1 MREGGGERGRREK
14 RRENTGSVFH
24 LSTACVLRHSLQLFQ
39 LGMDLDQSGREPEPI
54 TGLHLE
60 PRKSE
65 NNGLIYYIVVAT
77 PRWGNTLYVS
87 Q

>member
-1 MREGGGERGRREK
+1 MREGGGREK
-14 RRENTGSVFH
+14 RREKTESNLH
-24 LSTACVLRHSLQLFQ
+24 LSTVCVLHHSLQLFQ

-60 PRKSE
+60 PRKLE
-65 NNGLIYYIVVAT
+65 NNGLMYYIVIAT